1 MKEFIRAELILR
13 LMDIAIDYHGH
24 QSLRMLISDA
34 IDDAINKN
42 EDWYKPVN
50 NEAVEAIRNQFEMKD
65 MIAGIDDEIRLGDY
79 AIPILN
85 EKQIN
90 AIRNERFKK
99 AYEIPPVKPDFPD
112 QLKDL
117 PLVEKYDVMNWFKA
131 KFKEEE
137 QIPSKGEMCG
147 IPYQINE
154 SLTPW
159 IEFVLKL
166 DGKVLYQSLKK
177 QSERS

>member
-50 NEAVEAIRNQFEMKD
+50 NEAIEAIRKQFEMKD

-79 AIPILN
+79 AIFCILAVF
-85 EKQIN
+85 I
-90 AIRNERFKK
+90 
-99 AYEIPPVKPDFPD
+99 
-112 QLKDL
+112 L
-117 PLVEKYDVMNWFKA
+117 
-131 KFKEEE
+131 
-137 QIPSKGEMCG
+137 CG
-147 IPYQINE
+147 IP
-154 SLTPW
+154 
-159 IEFVLKL
+159 
-166 DGKVLYQSLKK
+166 
-177 QSERS
+177 